1 MRELLVELV
10 RWDLIH
16 TLGAK
21 IVFQKLKTIN
31 FIFLIDTA
39 IPIPIVDAP

>member
-21 IVFQKLKTIN
+21 IVFKLKTSN